1 MATIL
6 DMQKE
11 LAQQAAQI
19 DAGNKNAAKSEM
31 DEISR
36 TAGLRKQA
44 LNQWGEIAGGAQKAV
59 TTKQQVAAKMLGS
72 FDADAQAQKAAMTQ
86 QASEGLAANAAR
98 GGRFGGYGAMLQAQQ
113 QAGQGLAQLGLQ
125 QQAERGKLEASNLDA
140 IEAARE
146 KAAKTMLDKLAFEA
160 EAGSDATDV
169 DQMKSLVDK
178 KLKQSTEAHSSDYA
192 GEQKAVASEMRQYA
206 AAMPPGPARDYAL
219 YLAQQV
225 QNGSIDV

>member
-1 MATIL
+1 MASPFG
-6 DMQKE
+6 QVQVQEKP
-11 LAQQAAQI
+11 QATP
-19 DAGNKNAAKSEM
+19 EM

-36 TAGLRKQA
+36 KAGLRKQA

-59 TTKQQVAAKMLGS
+59 TTKQQAAAKMLGS

-146 KAAKTMLDKLAFEA
+146 KAAQTMLDKIAFEA

-169 DQMKSLVDK
+169 DQMKSQVDA
-178 KLKQSTEAHSSDYA
+178 KLAEFTKAHASDWVGEQEAVA
-192 GEQKAVASEMRQYA
+192 GELEAYA
-206 AAMPPGPARDYAL
+206 AALPPGPAKYYARYIAKQVRD
-219 YLAQQV
+219 
-225 QNGSIDV
+225 GSIDV